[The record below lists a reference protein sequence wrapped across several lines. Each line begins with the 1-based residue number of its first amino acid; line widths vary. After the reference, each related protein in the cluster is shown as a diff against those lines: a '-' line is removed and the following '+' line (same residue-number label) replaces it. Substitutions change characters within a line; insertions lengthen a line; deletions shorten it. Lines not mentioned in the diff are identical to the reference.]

1 MSRASRL
8 GVVWVV
14 MGLSCGGPARRPPP
28 PPTSVVQVGGG
39 APVTSSTGTA
49 VAGDLATLR
58 RALSGVPL
66 SDEEVRWLDA
76 ALRRS
81 KTPYTEQGLATFVEW
96 GLVAEV
102 TRNGDVIGLFVGGPR
117 VNAEWRLEVLPDGTV
132 KRGTVYTLD

>member
-1 MSRASRL
+1 MSRASLL

-14 MGLSCGGPARRPPP
+14 MGLSCGGTARRPPP
-28 PPTSVVQVGGG
+28 PPTSVVQVGSG
-39 APVTSSTGTA
+39 APVTSSTGAA
-49 VAGDLATLR
+49 VPGDLATLR
-58 RALSGVPL
+58 RALSGASL

-81 KTPYTEQGLATFVEW
+81 KTDYTEQGLATFVEW

-102 TRNGDVIGLFVGGPR
+102 TRDGNVLGLFVGGPR

-132 KRGTVYTLD
+132 KRGTVYTLE